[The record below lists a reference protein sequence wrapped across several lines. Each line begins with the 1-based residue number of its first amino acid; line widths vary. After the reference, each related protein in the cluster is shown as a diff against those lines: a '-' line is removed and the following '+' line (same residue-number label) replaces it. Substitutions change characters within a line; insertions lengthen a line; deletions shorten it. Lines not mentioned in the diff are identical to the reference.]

1 VIIPVNYAQANIV
14 FGGVA
19 LPTKAEITLGLN
31 KELYSGTPA
40 AAANEVR
47 TAFQAAAI
55 RNLLVTE
62 ITIESCMVKYGPND
76 TGPAGESAGS
86 MAGSSSGLGN
96 PANVALL
103 VKKNTGFGGRTGRG
117 RFYIPG
123 IPESAIAANGTILA
137 TAVTAWGTALE
148 AFRTT
153 LISLGLVPTLL
164 HGAGSPVQTPM
175 PITSFTVDATG
186 ATQRRRMR
194 R

>member
-1 VIIPVNYAQANIV
+1 MIIPVNYAQANIV
-14 FGGVA
+14 LSGAA
-19 LPTKAEITLGLN
+19 LPSKAEITLGLN
-31 KELYSGTPA
+31 KELYGGTPA

-55 RNLLVTE
+55 RALLTAEVS
-62 ITIESCMVKYGPND
+62 IESVLVKYGPND
-76 TGPAGESAGS
+76 TGAAGESSGALAGTG
-86 MAGSSSGLGN
+86 AGTTVS
-96 PANVALL
+96 PNVALL

-123 IPESAIAANGTILA
+123 IPESHISGSGTILA
-137 TAVTAWGTALE
+137 SAVTSWTTALE

-153 LISLGLVPTLL
+153 LVSLGLVPTLL
-164 HGAGSPVQTPM
+164 HGAASPVQTPM